1 MALQPPDTAPQP
13 TRGPPR
19 GGAGWF
25 SCWARPPGTL
35 TLIERPLTL
44 VCGSLCREVSPPAPR
59 LICGARSP
67 CSNEDSC
74 TTPRLSRLSTSTS
87 TSTAVGDSS
96 EEEES
101 SRPKGPTHTE
111 RLAKLTRTRSQSA
124 PPVYRGPSRREVTG
138 QAGVPKDPPL
148 PLDVPLRQ
156 GRASARP
163 MSSRRRRREAR
174 RRRPACI

>member
-1 MALQPPDTAPQP
+1 MAAWRGHLQHEVDGAEDAEWNLFLPCVGLFGISRTVFFCTPAQYRPVLATPSLPHIPSGGWTGGLGGSSAGSTPAHSSRVRRASQNTSHEGP
-13 TRGPPR
+13 T
-19 GGAGWF
+19 
-25 SCWARPPGTL
+25 
-35 TLIERPLTL
+35 
-44 VCGSLCREVSPPAPR
+44 SP
-59 LICGARSP
+59 
-67 CSNEDSC
+67 
-74 TTPRLSRLSTSTS
+74 
-87 TSTAVGDSS
+87 

>member
-1 MALQPPDTAPQP
+1 MKYYRHDETVESYIFNHRFLHIRYPRMPGFKAWVCDTAMLLDPFARMLSVEKASRAW
-13 TRGPPR
+13 TSR
-19 GGAGWF
+19 AGLDR
-25 SCWARPPGTL
+25 WAPHTDGNKPCKQASAPGW
-35 TLIERPLTL
+35 
-44 VCGSLCREVSPPAPR
+44 
-59 LICGARSP
+59 
-67 CSNEDSC
+67 
-74 TTPRLSRLSTSTS
+74 
-87 TSTAVGDSS
+87 TAGRTEE

-111 RLAKLTRTRSQSA
+111 RLAKLTRTRSLSA

-148 PLDVPLRQ
+148 PLDVLLRQ

-163 MSSRRRRREAR
+163 TPSRRRRREAR

>member
-1 MALQPPDTAPQP
+1 MYLKSKKNIQDGSVCLGHYPWQVHFSWEPFLPHKKNRLRIRARLVNKFL
-13 TRGPPR
+13 
-19 GGAGWF
+19 GGGG
-25 SCWARPPGTL
+25 R
-35 TLIERPLTL
+35 
-44 VCGSLCREVSPPAPR
+44 
-59 LICGARSP
+59 
-67 CSNEDSC
+67 
-74 TTPRLSRLSTSTS
+74 
-87 TSTAVGDSS
+87 SS

-111 RLAKLTRTRSQSA
+111 RLAKLTRTRSLSA
-124 PPVYRGPSRREVTG
+124 PPVYRGPSRREVAG

>member
-1 MALQPPDTAPQP
+1 MTEPQRRRIGSVP
-13 TRGPPR
+13 VDR
-19 GGAGWF
+19 GGSSVKRRLSEAGLSF
-25 SCWARPPGTL
+25 ANDRAVGSVTHGEPRRVQSGLVRQTRRSQSSVCRCRTEPG
-35 TLIERPLTL
+35 
-44 VCGSLCREVSPPAPR
+44 APR
-59 LICGARSP
+59 TYERRRTKDVRSV
-67 CSNEDSC
+67 
-74 TTPRLSRLSTSTS
+74 LH
-87 TSTAVGDSS
+87 
-96 EEEES
+96 EEES

-111 RLAKLTRTRSQSA
+111 RLAKLTRTRSLSA